1 MTLRA
6 WLMATRPK
14 TLVAGVVPV
23 AVGCALAS
31 TVTTL
36 RPLPAVGC
44 LAGSILIQVGTNFA
58 NDAFDALKGADTP
71 DRLGPT
77 RAVAAGLISARAML
91 IATAVVLSA
100 ALGLGLY
107 LATIGG
113 WPILALGC
121 VSLVCAVA
129 YTGGPY
135 PLAYHGLGDVFVFLF
150 FGLFAVMGTAWIQ
163 VAPDAAALIA
173 AWWWVAAAVGLQA
186 TAIIAV
192 NNLRDI
198 ATDAAAGKM
207 TLAVRLDERGGRW
220 WYGLLHVGAFA
231 CLGMAHLD
239 GLGGKNGLI
248 VPIVA
253 AGLGGAALTLGVAL
267 NRGRALNRYLARSAA
282 LQVITGVSLVLAM
295 SI

>member
-14 TLVAGVVPV
+14 TLAAGVVPV
-23 AVGCALAS
+23 VVGCALAS
-31 TVTTL
+31 TATAL
-36 RPLPAVGC
+36 KPLPAAGC

-58 NDAFDALKGADTP
+58 NDAFDALKGADTAE
-71 DRLGPT
+71 RLGPT
-77 RAVAAGLISARAML
+77 RAVAAGLITARAML
-91 IATAVVLSA
+91 AGAAATLVL
-100 ALGLGLY
+100 ALLVGLW
-107 LATIGG
+107 LASIGG
-113 WPILALGC
+113 WPILILGL
-121 VSLVCAVA
+121 VSLVCAIA
-129 YTGGPY
+129 YTGGPW

-150 FGLFAVMGTAWIQ
+150 FGLFAVIGTAWIQ
-163 VAPDAAALIA
+163 VAPDADALA
-173 AWWWVAAAVGLQA
+173 PAWWWVAAAVGLQA

-220 WYGLLHVGAFA
+220 WYGLLHTGACA
-231 CLGMAHLD
+231 CLVMAHLA
-239 GLGGKNGLI
+239 GVGGKNGLI

-253 AGLGGAALTLGVAL
+253 AGLGGAVLTAGVAL

-282 LQVITGVSLVLAM
+282 LQLITGVSLVLAM